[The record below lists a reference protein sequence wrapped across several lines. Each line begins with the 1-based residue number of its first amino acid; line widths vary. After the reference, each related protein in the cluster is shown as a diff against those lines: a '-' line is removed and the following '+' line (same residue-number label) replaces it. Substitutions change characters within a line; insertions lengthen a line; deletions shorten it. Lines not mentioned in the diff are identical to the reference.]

1 MCYNK
6 IIYHGNAQV
15 PMEKILQKV
24 KGYNIL
30 RLVDD
35 LLNRLGPYY
44 ERKLIDAGNNGSER
58 VTFASYPT
66 DLLGPETTVKKVRAM
81 LYSTSF
87 K

>member
-1 MCYNK
+1 
-6 IIYHGNAQV
+6 
-15 PMEKILQKV
+15 MEKILQKV

-66 DLLGPETTVKKVRAM
+66 DLLGPETTVKKVRRC
-81 LYSTSF
+81 SNDVPVGHCISQRVF
-87 K
+87 